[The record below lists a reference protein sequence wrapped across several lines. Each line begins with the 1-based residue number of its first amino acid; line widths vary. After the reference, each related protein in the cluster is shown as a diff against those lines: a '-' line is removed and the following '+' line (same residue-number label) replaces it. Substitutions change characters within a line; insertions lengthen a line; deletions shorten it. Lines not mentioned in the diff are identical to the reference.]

1 MVRCLDGTECVLDE
15 VTRMK
20 MGKIVS
26 IEIRNRKFYIGA
38 VMSFLDSIVSN
49 HKTLDFSRYNRLR
62 YVVGEMLKRRIERA
76 YPGAEGIITVEVYL
90 TERYL
95 EVSIKDKGVPSWM
108 ESNDVQDGSEGVGGS
123 DYSSEQNMRNLLMDF
138 MTDDFGM
145 EKLGRDGQRIF
156 VRMNILRKIVFQEPE
171 PYPETKALDTNI
183 TIKEV
188 KTPKD
193 AIEAIRCIYSE
204 YGYSYCYERLYY
216 IDSFMEAIERGE
228 LRSFLAVNEH
238 GQTAGHFALSF
249 SDKFKNMP
257 EISTVVTRKEFRGL
271 GLFGRFM
278 DHCMKLGKECGFRAL
293 MGQPVAF
300 HPLSQKAFIKS
311 EFTASA
317 TLLSYISSEIESE
330 YNKDNKRL
338 DVFAGIKML
347 DEDAHSVI
355 YPPQEIKAYT
365 EKIFDKAGYSY
376 EIGDAHLCGND
387 TVISVE
393 TNSSMKVTKM
403 AVAQAGADFEKIL
416 KGEIKNSIRGNVEM
430 IELLISLNDGGCQF
444 AYNIAKKCEFVF
456 AGLLPGSETADYI
469 VMQMLVGEDCTYDQ
483 LVCVGEFEEI
493 KNDIVR
499 INNR

>member
-1 MVRCLDGTECVLDE
+1 M
-15 VTRMK
+15 
-20 MGKIVS
+20 
-26 IEIRNRKFYIGA
+26 
-38 VMSFLDSIVSN
+38 
-49 HKTLDFSRYNRLR
+49 
-62 YVVGEMLKRRIERA
+62 
-76 YPGAEGIITVEVYL
+76 EVYL

-249 SDKFKNMP
+249 SDKFKNR
-257 EISTVVTRKEFRGL
+257 ENL
-271 GLFGRFM
+271 
-278 DHCMKLGKECGFRAL
+278 
-293 MGQPVAF
+293 
-300 HPLSQKAFIKS
+300 
-311 EFTASA
+311 
-317 TLLSYISSEIESE
+317 
-330 YNKDNKRL
+330 
-338 DVFAGIKML
+338 
-347 DEDAHSVI
+347 
-355 YPPQEIKAYT
+355 
-365 EKIFDKAGYSY
+365 
-376 EIGDAHLCGND
+376 
-387 TVISVE
+387 
-393 TNSSMKVTKM
+393 
-403 AVAQAGADFEKIL
+403 
-416 KGEIKNSIRGNVEM
+416 
-430 IELLISLNDGGCQF
+430 
-444 AYNIAKKCEFVF
+444 
-456 AGLLPGSETADYI
+456 
-469 VMQMLVGEDCTYDQ
+469 
-483 LVCVGEFEEI
+483 
-493 KNDIVR
+493 
-499 INNR
+499 